1 MAERGK
7 WLREN
12 AGWLAVFV
20 ALILAIIGVAYWLGG
35 LNQTVSNL
43 NTSTKNLSNQ
53 IIGPQGLRDRVTKLE
68 TTVEGLKEN
77 IDKLDKGVGTLK
89 DSIYKELLPRIQN
102 LTTKL
107 GLESYDVLESRFKTK
122 ITNLENALKETKAE
136 MENLAA
142 TQAKLTKFFKV
153 LLAELT
159 PSMLL
164 SLDALDNQLKQLE
177 QQRLEP
183 AQAESLQSARTQLD
197 ILRNTLNQLLAELEA
212 LTRESETSATRAQS
226 S

>member
-20 ALILAIIGVAYWLGG
+20 TLILAIIGVAYWWGG

-77 IDKLDKGVGTLK
+77 IDKLDKGVGTLWYPK
-89 DSIYKELLPRIQN
+89 GFNIQRI
-102 LTTKL
+102 T
-107 GLESYDVLESRFKTK
+107 
-122 ITNLENALKETKAE
+122 A
-136 MENLAA
+136 
-142 TQAKLTKFFKV
+142 
-153 LLAELT
+153 
-159 PSMLL
+159 
-164 SLDALDNQLKQLE
+164 
-177 QQRLEP
+177 
-183 AQAESLQSARTQLD
+183 
-197 ILRNTLNQLLAELEA
+197 
-212 LTRESETSATRAQS
+212 
-226 S
+226 